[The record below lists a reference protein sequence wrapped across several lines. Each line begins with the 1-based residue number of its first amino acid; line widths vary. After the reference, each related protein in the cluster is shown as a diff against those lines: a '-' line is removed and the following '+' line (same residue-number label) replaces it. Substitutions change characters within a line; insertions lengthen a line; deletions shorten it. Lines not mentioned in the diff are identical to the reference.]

1 MLQRAR
7 RISRVVKKN
16 KNIVSIDLSNNQIG
30 YEGSR
35 CLSLVLSEPDV
46 ELKKLN
52 LSLNLI
58 GDKAFSVM
66 LHDIIDNKTLEELN
80 LSSNLLTDECV

>member
-30 YEGSR
+30 YEGAR

-66 LHDIIDNKTLEELN
+66 LHDITDNKTLEELN